1 MTTIF
6 TIIVAVATLPIFY
19 LTVRQTYKAEDTTS
33 EVKWNF
39 GK

>member
-1 MTTIF
+1 MITIF
-6 TIIVAVATLPIFY
+6 TITVAVATLPIFY
-19 LTVRQTYKAEDTTS
+19 LTVRQACKEEDSIS

>member
-6 TIIVAVATLPIFY
+6 TITVGIATLPIFC
-19 LTVRQTYKAEDTTS
+19 LIVRQAYKEDESTS

>member
-6 TIIVAVATLPIFY
+6 TIIVAVATLPVFY
-19 LTVRQTYKAEDTTS
+19 LTVRQACKVEDSS